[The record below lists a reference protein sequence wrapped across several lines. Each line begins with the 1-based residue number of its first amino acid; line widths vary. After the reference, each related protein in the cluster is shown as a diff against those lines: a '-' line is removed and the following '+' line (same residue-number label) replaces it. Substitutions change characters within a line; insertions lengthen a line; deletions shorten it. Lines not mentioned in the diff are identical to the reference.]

1 MMNAVQTPG
10 TIAEIEAL
18 LQALPKGDDKAV
30 VAVRERDGQLTKP
43 PGALAR
49 LEDIAFWLAR
59 WQGRAEI
66 SADDIRVVV
75 FAGNH
80 GVTAQGVS
88 AFPAEVTVQMVANFQ
103 AGGAAINQLCRQLGA
118 RLDVVALDLDSPTA
132 DITEAP
138 AMTEDEFIRA
148 FATGFNAVDGEADL
162 LCVGE
167 MGIGNTTIAA
177 ALCHGLYGGKAG
189 EWTGPGT
196 GLDGDG
202 VNHKAE
208 VVSRAV
214 ARHAGLPP
222 LELLRALGGREI
234 AAMAGAVLA
243 ARLRS
248 VPVIL
253 DGYVCCA
260 AVAPLEKASP
270 GALDHCLA
278 GHRSAEPA
286 HACLLEHLGKQPL
299 LDLGMRLGEASG
311 AALAANIVR
320 AAVATHRGMATF
332 AEAAVAGK
340 ER

>member
-1 MMNAVQTPG
+1 MNAAQTPK
-10 TIAEIEAL
+10 TIDEIAAL
-18 LQALPKGDDKAV
+18 LQALPQGDEQAV
-30 VAVRERDGQLTKP
+30 RSVRERDGQLTKP

-49 LEDIAFWLAR
+49 LEEIAAWLAR
-59 WQGRAEI
+59 WQGRADI
-66 SADDIRVVV
+66 AADDIRVAV

-80 GVTAQGVS
+80 GVTAQGIS

-118 RLDVVALDLDSPTA
+118 RLDVVALDLEQPTA

-138 AMTEDEFIRA
+138 ALGEEAFMRA
-148 FATGFNAVDGEADL
+148 FAAGFDAVDGDADL
-162 LCVGE
+162 LCIGE

-177 ALCHGLYGGKAG
+177 ALCHGLYGGRA
-189 EWTGPGT
+189 EDWTGPGT
-196 GLDGDG
+196 GLDSDG
-202 VNHKAE
+202 VNRKAE

-214 ARHAGLPP
+214 ARHGSLTP
-222 LELLRALGGREI
+222 LEVLRVLGGREI

-248 VPVIL
+248 VPVVL

-260 AVAPLEKASP
+260 AVAPLEAASP

-278 GHRSAEPA
+278 GHCSAEPA
-286 HACLLEHLGKQPL
+286 HARLLQRLGKKPL

-311 AALAANIVR
+311 AAVAANIVR